1 MQTTLG
7 KEITKMAF
15 KITDACINCGAC
27 AAGCP
32 MQCIKAG
39 ETKHEIDP
47 AVCISCGACAA
58 TCPVHAPV
66 LDE

>member
-1 MQTTLG
+1 
-7 KEITKMAF
+7 MAF

-66 LDE
+66 LDD

>member
-1 MQTTLG
+1 
-7 KEITKMAF
+7 
-15 KITDACINCGAC
+15 
-27 AAGCP
+27 